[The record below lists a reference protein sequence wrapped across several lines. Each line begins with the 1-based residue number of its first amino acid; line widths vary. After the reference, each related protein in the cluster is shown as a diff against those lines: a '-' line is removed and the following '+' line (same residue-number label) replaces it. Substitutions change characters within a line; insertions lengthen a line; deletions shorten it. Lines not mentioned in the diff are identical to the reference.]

1 VTITAGQL
9 LARVLA
15 VSGVDG
21 VYGVALRGVDVTAV
35 DDPGAAE
42 LLAVAHR
49 RVHRTSAAVSNRDRR
64 LTIGPLDAGGA
75 GSDLPERVIRN
86 ATELL
91 DPLPAS
97 VCLRLEL
104 DLDGPA
110 PDRVPPAAAVQDRW
124 VDADPADVDRLGAAA
139 APVVLAGPGVVAA
152 GAVDGLNAFATA
164 GDVGVLNTWGA
175 KGVFHWRSRH
185 HWATVGL
192 QAEDYRLGGFTTADL
207 IVATGV
213 DPDEAPAER
222 WQLAP
227 VLTVAPGALGP
238 LSELWRRPR
247 GELAV
252 PPLRAGL
259 AAVTQEGWTGA
270 AAPLPPSRITLHY
283 GNVFGS
289 GGLVAADPGVAGYW
303 VARTFSTT
311 VLGSAQVPA
320 REGPG
325 FAVACALVARLR
337 RPRRPVIAVVD
348 AVSEPVAA
356 LLGVAASL
364 GVAVPVEVW
373 DDQAPAIDA
382 DAHLER
388 LRRLA
393 VAADPVPVA
402 VATDARQLDRMVD
415 VAGPVVA
422 WGGLAR

>member
-15 VSGVDG
+15 VNGIDAVF
-21 VYGVALRGVDVTAV
+21 GVALSGVQVTAV
-35 DDPGAAE
+35 IDPDVAE

-49 RVHRTSAAVSNRDRR
+49 RVHRAGAAVSRGDGR
-64 LTIGPLDAGGA
+64 LCIGA
-75 GSDLPERVIRN
+75 GSAVRAPERVIGD
-86 ATELL
+86 AAELL
-91 DPLPAS
+91 DPLPAAVS
-97 VCLRLEL
+97 LRLEL
-104 DLDGPA
+104 DLDAPA
-110 PDRVPPAAAVQDRW
+110 PDRVPTSVPVRDRW
-124 VDADPADVDRLGAAA
+124 VDADPADAERLCAAA
-139 APVVLAGPGVVAA
+139 APAVLAGPGVVAE

-192 QAEDYRLGGFTTADL
+192 QAEDYRLGGFDTADL

-213 DPDEAPAER
+213 DPDEAPAEH

-247 GELAV
+247 GPLPV

-259 AAVTQEGWTGA
+259 AAVTQEGWAGTI
-270 AAPLPPSRITLHY
+270 APLPPSRITLHY
-283 GNVFGS
+283 GTVFGS
-289 GGLVAADPGVAGYW
+289 GGLVAADPGIAGYW

-311 VLGSAQVPA
+311 ELGSAQVPA
-320 REGPG
+320 RRGPG

-337 RPRRPVIAVVD
+337 RPRRPVLAAID
-348 AVSEPVAA
+348 AVSGPVTAVLDA
-356 LLGVAASL
+356 AASL
-364 GVAVPVEVW
+364 GIAVPLEIW
-373 DDQAPAIDA
+373 DEQAPGMDA
-382 DAHLER
+382 DTHLER

-393 VAADPVPVA
+393 VADDPVPA
-402 VATDARQLDRMVD
+402 TVATDGRQLDRMID

-422 WGGLAR
+422 WGGLGR